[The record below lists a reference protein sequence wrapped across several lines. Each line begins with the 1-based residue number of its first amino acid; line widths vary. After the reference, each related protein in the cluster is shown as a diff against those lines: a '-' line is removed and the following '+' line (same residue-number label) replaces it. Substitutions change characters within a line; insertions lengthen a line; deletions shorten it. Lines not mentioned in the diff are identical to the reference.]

1 MEKHPLEIA
10 GVPLAPVP
18 IAPPGASVSLP
29 TTVVVIEPTARIAF
43 RLRDLWDYRELLYF
57 LFWRDF
63 KVRYKQTL
71 LGGSWAILQP
81 VATMIIFTVFLGRL
95 AKVSSDGIPYSVF
108 AFSGLLPWQL
118 FSFSLTAASA
128 SLVGNTQLLTKVYF
142 PRLVIP
148 VSSVLVGLVD
158 FAIAS
163 SVMVVLMAYHHI
175 VPTVGILLLPVM
187 VLFAVFAALAVGLIL
202 SALNVQ
208 YRDVRHTIPFLLQ
221 IWMFATP
228 IVYPSSLVPPRWRLL
243 YGLNPMVGVVDG
255 FRWALFGRWTGSGAM
270 VGVSVA
276 STVALFI
283 FGVGYFRRMERN
295 FADLV

>member
-1 MEKHPLEIA
+1 MKLQPSDASTIPL
-10 GVPLAPVP
+10 G
-18 IAPPGASVSLP
+18 SVSVP
-29 TTVVVIEPTARIAF
+29 PPDPASPAAIAVVIEPTARIAF

-81 VATMIIFTVFLGRL
+81 LATMIIFTVFLGRL

-128 SLVGNTQLLTKVYF
+128 SLVGNSQLITKVYF

-148 VSSVLVGLVD
+148 VSAVLVGLVD

-175 VPTVGILLLPVM
+175 VPTAGILMIPLF

-208 YRDVRHTIPFLLQ
+208 YRDVRHTIPFLIQ

-228 IVYPSSLVPPRWRLL
+228 IVYPSSLIPQRWRLL

-255 FRWALFGRWTGSGAM
+255 FRWALFGKWNGSGAM
-270 VGVSVA
+270 VAVSVA
-276 STVALFI
+276 STIVLFVL
-283 FGVGYFRRMERN
+283 GLGYFRRMERN